1 MLLSASNT
9 LLAAGRSRLSYANPS
24 SQIRASQLSTQVL
37 FLIAV
42 LNKPDPRNLSAI

>member
-1 MLLSASNT
+1 MDGANVAFCSQHT
-9 LLAAGRSRLSYANPS
+9 FGGRPQPS
-24 SQIRASQLSTQVL
+24 FQIRASQLSTQVL